1 MRQSFLRVVPITALI
16 CMCACSDTSGPAV
29 AVTLRLSAVDG
40 VGIPIQLHTP
50 GGRLVTLSTG
60 LLQGTNWGAACG
72 FAASLA
78 EGPVTAVD
86 VPDCRLKPAESRT
99 FRVTF
104 SDSRFPA
111 GKHDYTFVP

>member
-1 MRQSFLRVVPITALI
+1 MQPSIVRVVCAAALI
-16 CMCACSDTSGPAV
+16 CACAGSDTSGPAV
-29 AVTLRLSAVDG
+29 AVTLRLATVDD
-40 VGIPIQLHTP
+40 VSVPVQLRAIN
-50 GGRLVTLSTG
+50 GKIATLSTG

-86 VPDCRLKPAESRT
+86 VPDCRIKPGESRT
-99 FRVTF
+99 FSITF

-111 GKHDYTFVP
+111 GQHNYTFIP